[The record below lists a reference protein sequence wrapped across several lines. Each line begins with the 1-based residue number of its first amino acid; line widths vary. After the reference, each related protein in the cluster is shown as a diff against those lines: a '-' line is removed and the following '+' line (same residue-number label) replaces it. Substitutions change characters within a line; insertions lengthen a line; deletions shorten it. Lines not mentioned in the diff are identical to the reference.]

1 MFPLT
6 YALWCRVRNR
16 CRCSSLWSFNIET
29 LKKYLLMYFYHDIS
43 LFLVLTVKSS
53 LIRQMLLLH
62 LQMVYWQGLAV
73 FVVAV

>member
-1 MFPLT
+1 
-6 YALWCRVRNR
+6 
-16 CRCSSLWSFNIET
+16 
-29 LKKYLLMYFYHDIS
+29 MYFYHDIS

-73 FVVAV
+73 FVVAVCTRKVQFSLVVEPQASWTGMSSLFIERL